1 MKLKKIASLML
12 AGIMAVSMLA
22 GCKSGTT
29 PNDDSSSSEVTT
41 VSDAASAINAA
52 LDEAKD
58 TISFTGSDELANAVK
73 TYFNNHPIKGD
84 YWVNK
89 TSVEM
94 TTQAENIA
102 NILGVTDGNTSIKGV
117 KAWLKSKADN
127 SKKTGLVVYAFNQ
140 KYNNE
145 DAVLKYVGKMID
157 EIDYAEDYYAAT
169 AADDNKKYSYSGNA
183 EVVEVKSANG
193 DVSLWVVAVQ
203 FTRDYVN
210 R

>member
-22 GCKSGTT
+22 GCKTAT
-29 PNDDSSSSEVTT
+29 EPTDDSSSSAVST
-41 VSDAASAINAA
+41 VSDAATAINAA
-52 LDEAKD
+52 LDEAKE

-84 YWVNK
+84 YWKNV
-89 TSVEM
+89 TWGEM
-94 TTQAENIA
+94 KSEAGDIA
-102 NILGVTDGNTSIKGV
+102 TILGVDLNRADILNV
-117 KAWLKSKADN
+117 KTWLEGTKSN
-127 SKKTGLVVYAFNQ
+127 SKETGLVVYAFNQ

-157 EIDYAEDYYAAT
+157 EIDYADDYDSKT
-169 AADDNKKYSYSGNA
+169 DDNKKYSYSGNA
-183 EVVEVKSANG
+183 EIVEVKSANG

-203 FTRDYVN
+203 FTKDYVN

>member
-22 GCKSGTT
+22 GCKTANEPT
-29 PNDDSSSSEVTT
+29 DDSSSSEVST
-41 VSDAASAINAA
+41 VSDAATAINAA
-52 LDEAKD
+52 LDEAKE

-84 YWVNK
+84 YWK
-89 TSVEM
+89 DLAWDEM
-94 TTQAENIA
+94 ESQASNIA
-102 NILGVTDGNTSIKGV
+102 TILGVDPSRADVSSVTK
-117 KAWLKSKADN
+117 WLEGKDNN
-127 SKKTGLVVYAFNQ
+127 SKETGLVVYAFNQ

-157 EIDYAEDYYAAT
+157 EVDYADDYASNT
-169 AADDNKKYSYSGNA
+169 KDNKKYSYSGNA
-183 EVVEVKSANG
+183 EIVEVKSANG
-193 DVSLWVVAVQ
+193 DVSLWVVAIQ
-203 FTRDYVN
+203 FTKDYVN

>member
-22 GCKSGTT
+22 GCKTAT
-29 PNDDSSSSEVTT
+29 KPTDDSSSSDVST
-41 VSDAASAINAA
+41 VSDAATAINAA
-52 LDEAKD
+52 LDEAKE

-84 YWVNK
+84 YWENLAWG
-89 TSVEM
+89 EM
-94 TTQAENIA
+94 KSEASDIA
-102 NILGVTDGNTSIKGV
+102 TILGVDPNRADISNV
-117 KAWLKSKADN
+117 KPWLEGTKSN
-127 SKKTGLVVYAFNQ
+127 SKETGLVVYAFNQ

-157 EIDYAEDYYAAT
+157 EVDYADDCT
-169 AADDNKKYSYSGNA
+169 STTNDNKKYSYSGNA
-183 EVVEVKSANG
+183 EIVEVKSANG
-193 DVSLWVVAVQ
+193 DVSLWVVAIQ
-203 FTRDYVN
+203 FTKDYVN

>member
-22 GCKSGTT
+22 GCKTAT
-29 PNDDSSSSEVTT
+29 EPTDDSSSSEVST
-41 VSDAASAINAA
+41 VSDAATAINAA
-52 LDEAKD
+52 LDEAKE

-84 YWVNK
+84 YWENK
-89 TSVEM
+89 TSEEM
-94 TTQAENIA
+94 STQAGNIA
-102 NILGVTDGNTSIKGV
+102 TILGVDSGRAAISSV
-117 KAWLKSKADN
+117 KTWLEGTNSN
-127 SKKTGLVVYAFNQ
+127 SKETGLVVYAFNQ

-157 EIDYAEDYYAAT
+157 EVDYADDYAST
-169 AADDNKKYSYSGNA
+169 TNDNKKYSYSGNA
-183 EVVEVKSANG
+183 EIVEVKSANG
-193 DVSLWVVAVQ
+193 DVSLWVVAIQ
-203 FTRDYVN
+203 FTKDYVN

>member
-22 GCKSGTT
+22 GCKTANK
-29 PNDDSSSSEVTT
+29 PNDDSSSSEVST
-41 VSDAASAINAA
+41 VSDAATAINAA
-52 LDEAKD
+52 LDEAKE

-84 YWVNK
+84 YWESK
-89 TSVEM
+89 TSEEM
-94 TTQAENIA
+94 KTQAGNIA
-102 NILGVTDGNTSIKGV
+102 TILGVNSSRTTISNVENWLEDTTS
-117 KAWLKSKADN
+117 N
-127 SKKTGLVVYAFNQ
+127 SKETGLVVYAFNQ

-157 EIDYAEDYYAAT
+157 EVDYADDYAST
-169 AADDNKKYSYSGNA
+169 TNDNDNKKYSYSGNA
-183 EVVEVKSANG
+183 EIVEVKSANG
-193 DVSLWVVAVQ
+193 DVSLWVVAIQ
-203 FTRDYVN
+203 FTKDYVN

>member
-12 AGIMAVSMLA
+12 AGIMGVSMLA

-52 LDEAKD
+52 LDEAKE

-84 YWVNK
+84 YWVNNPK
-89 TSVEM
+89 AEM
-94 TTQAENIA
+94 IDQAFDIA
-102 NILGVTDGNTSIKGV
+102 KILGVDDSRTSIDGV
-117 KAWLKSKADN
+117 EYWLRDTSSN
-127 SKKTGLVVYAFNQ
+127 SKETGLVVYAFNQ

-157 EIDYAEDYYAAT
+157 ELDYAEDYGAQPT
-169 AADDNKKYSYSGNA
+169 DGDNKKYSYSGNA
-183 EVVEVKSANG
+183 EVVEVKSENG

-203 FTRDYVN
+203 FTKDYVN